1 MVSRTLRWS
10 MQAENSLDAI
20 LVFYLRRNGNS
31 EYGDKLKKR
40 ITKVLNGIVS
50 NPYSG
55 QRWWGKRG
63 FRFVVVKPFQVFY
76 RVTKT
81 EIRISLVW
89 DARRDPETLKLT
101 R

>member
-1 MVSRTLRWS
+1 MVNRTLRWS
-10 MQAENSLDAI
+10 FRAENNLNEI
-20 LVFYLRRNGNS
+20 LAFYMKRNGS
-31 EYGDKLKKR
+31 SVYGDKLKVR

-55 QRWWGKRG
+55 QKHGKRG
-63 FRFVVVKPFQVFY
+63 FRFVVVKPFQIFY

-81 EIRISLVW
+81 EIRISVVW
-89 DARRDPETLKLT
+89 DTRRDPKTLKLT